1 MFKGPNKETKHTLL
15 PMSMLLLKKE
25 IEKSESKDTIN
36 DTDKISLRLM
46 KTEYE
51 ILKRLN
57 LDTNIQC
64 IGKTIEEENFE
75 IQHSILIL
83 DSLETV
89 EVYNNFTSHI
99 RDLIATKNIIDEIL
113 KPIIK
118 ENNNEQSK

>member
-1 MFKGPNKETKHTLL
+1 MFKGPNNETKHTLL

-25 IEKSESKDTIN
+25 IEKLESKDNI
-36 DTDKISLRLM
+36 DSTDGMSLRLM

-57 LDTNIQC
+57 LDTNIKW

-83 DSLETV
+83 DSPETV
-89 EVYNNFTSHI
+89 DVYNNFVSHI
-99 RDLIATKNIIDEIL
+99 EDLITIRNIVDDIIQPLL
-113 KPIIK
+113 KK
-118 ENNNEQSK
+118 GGQ

>member
-1 MFKGPNKETKHTLL
+1 MFKGPNNETKHTLL

-25 IEKSESKDTIN
+25 IEKLESKDNIDSTN
-36 DTDKISLRLM
+36 GMSLRLM

-57 LDTNIQC
+57 LDTNIKC

-83 DSLETV
+83 DSPETV
-89 EVYNNFTSHI
+89 EVYNNFVSHAT
-99 RDLIATKNIIDEIL
+99 DLIAIRNIIDSIIQ
-113 KPIIK
+113 PIMKK
-118 ENNNEQSK
+118 ENTNE

>member
-1 MFKGPNKETKHTLL
+1 MFKGPNNETKHTLL

-25 IEKSESKDTIN
+25 IEKLESKDNIDN
-36 DTDKISLRLM
+36 TDRMSLRLM

-57 LDTNIQC
+57 LDTNIKW

-83 DSLETV
+83 DSPETV
-89 EVYNNFTSHI
+89 DVYNNFVSHI
-99 RDLIATKNIIDEIL
+99 EDLITIRNIVDDIIQPLL
-113 KPIIK
+113 KK
-118 ENNNEQSK
+118 EDNNE

>member
-1 MFKGPNKETKHTLL
+1 MFKGPNNETKHTLL

-25 IEKSESKDTIN
+25 IEKLESKDNIDN
-36 DTDKISLRLM
+36 TDGMSLRLM

-57 LDTNIQC
+57 LDTNIKC

-83 DSLETV
+83 DSHAT
-89 EVYNNFTSHI
+89 
-99 RDLIATKNIIDEIL
+99 DLIAIRNIIDSIIQ
-113 KPIIK
+113 PIMKK
-118 ENNNEQSK
+118 ENTNE

>member
-1 MFKGPNKETKHTLL
+1 MFKGPNNETKHTLL

-25 IEKSESKDTIN
+25 IEKLESKDNID
-36 DTDKISLRLM
+36 DTDRMSLRLM

-57 LDTNIQC
+57 LDTNIKC

-83 DSLETV
+83 DSPDTV

-99 RDLIATKNIIDEIL
+99 KDLIAIRNSVDTIL
-113 KPIIK
+113 KPIMK
-118 ENNNEQSK
+118 EDANE

>member
-1 MFKGPNKETKHTLL
+1 MFKGPNNETKHTLL

-25 IEKSESKDTIN
+25 IEKLESKDNI
-36 DTDKISLRLM
+36 DSTDGMSLRLM

-57 LDTNIQC
+57 LDTNIKC

-83 DSLETV
+83 DSPNETV
-89 EVYNNFTSHI
+89 DVYNNFVSHVT
-99 RDLIATKNIIDEIL
+99 DLIAIRNIIDDMI
-113 KPIIK
+113 KPIMKK
-118 ENNNEQSK
+118 ETTNE

>member
-1 MFKGPNKETKHTLL
+1 MFKGPNNETKHTLL

-25 IEKSESKDTIN
+25 IEKLESKDNID
-36 DTDKISLRLM
+36 DTDGMSLRLM

-57 LDTNIQC
+57 LDTNIKC

-83 DSLETV
+83 DSPDTV

-99 RDLIATKNIIDEIL
+99 KDLIAIRNSVDTIL
-113 KPIIK
+113 KPIMK
-118 ENNNEQSK
+118 EDANE

>member
-1 MFKGPNKETKHTLL
+1 MFKGPNNETKHTLL

-25 IEKSESKDTIN
+25 IEKLESKDNID
-36 DTDKISLRLM
+36 DTDGMSLRLM

-57 LDTNIQC
+57 LDTNIKC

-83 DSLETV
+83 DSPDTV

-99 RDLIATKNIIDEIL
+99 KDLIAIRNSVDTIL

-118 ENNNEQSK
+118 EDANE

>member
-1 MFKGPNKETKHTLL
+1 MFKGPNNETKHTLL

-25 IEKSESKDTIN
+25 IEKLESKDNIDN
-36 DTDKISLRLM
+36 TDGMSLRLM

-57 LDTNIQC
+57 LDTNIKC

-83 DSLETV
+83 DSPDTV

-99 RDLIATKNIIDEIL
+99 KDLIAIRNSVDTIL
-113 KPIIK
+113 KPIMK
-118 ENNNEQSK
+118 EDANE

>member
-1 MFKGPNKETKHTLL
+1 MFKGPNNETKHTLL

-25 IEKSESKDTIN
+25 IEKLESKDNIDN
-36 DTDKISLRLM
+36 TDGMSLRLM

-57 LDTNIQC
+57 LDTNIKC

-83 DSLETV
+83 DSPDETV
-89 EVYNNFTSHI
+89 DVYNNFVSHAT
-99 RDLIATKNIIDEIL
+99 DLIAIRNIIDDMI
-113 KPIIK
+113 KPIMKK
-118 ENNNEQSK
+118 ETTNE

>member
-1 MFKGPNKETKHTLL
+1 MFKGPNNETKHTLL

-25 IEKSESKDTIN
+25 IEKLESKDNI
-36 DTDKISLRLM
+36 DSTDKMSLRLM

-57 LDTNIQC
+57 LDTNIKW

-83 DSLETV
+83 DSPETV
-89 EVYNNFTSHI
+89 DVYNNFVSHI
-99 RDLIATKNIIDEIL
+99 EDLITIRNIVDDIIQ
-113 KPIIK
+113 PIMKK
-118 ENNNEQSK
+118 ENTNE